1 MTIGS
6 PLVGALAAAIGVPI
20 VFALLRRTK
29 KYAYMEHIV
38 RGDGVNSRY
47 KKWDFAA
54 RWMLILFA
62 GVFTYVL
69 WLLFCAIE
77 SRRAALLGPADFVLT
92 PGRTF
97 FGIPALFSGILLAAI
112 PLKLVLS
119 GILGKEEYDQLL
131 AYSAK
136 RQGIDSKRVFRHVVY
151 VAVPLIVVSVTL
163 ALQTYLIANAKG
175 LVIHPYFAVHERSY
189 PWDGVQRI
197 VLVKSF
203 RAPNGAVR
211 RDLPYYVLEMAD
223 GFQFNFHRTLLE
235 LPLPYQSRFAAF
247 VAEHCRRV
255 IEIDDPFGRTA
266 QVQPIGMAKLRSQ

>member
-92 PGRTF
+92 TWPDFLGD
-97 FGIPALFSGILLAAI
+97 SG
-112 PLKLVLS
+112 V
-119 GILGKEEYDQLL
+119 
-131 AYSAK
+131 
-136 RQGIDSKRVFRHVVY
+136 VFRDTTCRHTAEARPKWDSREGGIRSTASVFRQ
-151 VAVPLIVVSVTL
+151 AARDRLEAGVPACGLCRCSLIVVSVTL

-235 LPLPYQSRFAAF
+235 LPLPYQR
-247 VAEHCRRV
+247 
-255 IEIDDPFGRTA
+255 P
-266 QVQPIGMAKLRSQ
+266 LRSVRGGTLSRGHRNR